1 MEPII
6 ETQEIIDELQ
16 IYISIFQLHKSYL
29 ILISNFEDMGI
40 GAVSLGSPSTIEDVK
55 STSSTYTLF
64 GIDKNLL
71 SKVITERAAY
81 ILKKPVL
88 VLLYLKTKVK
98 EEEIAKPLVKAL
110 NKIFSKIIEKQKEE

>member
-6 ETQEIIDELQ
+6 ETQEIIDELK
-16 IYISIFQLHKSYL
+16 IFISIFQLHKSYL

-40 GAVSLGSPSTIEDVK
+40 GAVSLGSPSTIDEIK

-64 GIDKNLL
+64 GIDKKLL

-110 NKIFSKIIEKQKEE
+110 NNIFNKIIEKQKEE